1 MEEGGGG
8 GGGGGYILSLLPFC
22 PDAWTGREE
31 WNVYSLPAIPNVPLH
46 ALTVGT
52 FGGLTT

>member
-1 MEEGGGG
+1 MEEGGG